1 MKGAAPRVV
10 TIMTI
15 LLRRHSLATDPSP
28 QPSSQTER
36 EPVVSNWEDSTLL
49 RNKNTCHDHCQFA
62 GSPTFHPPRVVEA
75 GGLVQNGDWHRW
87 RLLFSSGGML
97 ENVVPLMLT
106 EKGKRANV
114 QNELVDEEHDAAALL
129 SPEGDAV
136 DRGFETSVQ
145 HFGPGGEN
153 LSLIL
158 TSFTFIQVRER
169 MKTQFAL
176 ALANGTRVP
185 WGARTQNENMR

>member
-1 MKGAAPRVV
+1 
-10 TIMTI
+10 MTI
-15 LLRRHSLATDPSP
+15 VLRRHSLATDPSP
-28 QPSSQTER
+28 QPSPQRER
-36 EPVVSNWEDSTLL
+36 EPVVSDWEDSTLV
-49 RNKNTCHDHCQFA
+49 RNQNTCHDYRQFA
-62 GSPTFHPPRVVEA
+62 GSTPTFHSLRVVEP

-129 SPEGDAV
+129 SLVGDAV
-136 DRGFETSVQ
+136 DPGLQTAVQ
-145 HFGPGGEN
+145 YFGPGGEN
-153 LSLIL
+153 FSLIL

-185 WGARTQNENMR
+185 WGARTQNECMR